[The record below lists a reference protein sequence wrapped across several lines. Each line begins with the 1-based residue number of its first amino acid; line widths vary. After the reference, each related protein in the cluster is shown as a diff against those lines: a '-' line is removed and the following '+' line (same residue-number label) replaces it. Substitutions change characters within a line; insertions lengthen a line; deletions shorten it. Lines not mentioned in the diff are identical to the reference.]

1 MLGIVL
7 KCEPCSIKALYL
19 RACAY
24 TEMAGPPGEDQ
35 DSESLLLASRDFQ
48 TAHVIKPHDQL
59 IFSKLMLIQ
68 NNIEKCMPKPLKQ

>member
-35 DSESLLLASRDFQ
+35 DSESLLLASRDF
-48 TAHVIKPHDQL
+48 
-59 IFSKLMLIQ
+59 
-68 NNIEKCMPKPLKQ
+68 